1 MSIKRINQFPTGSG
15 SLSNDDIFL
24 FMDDPTGNGVT
35 KKISLSELSSFI
47 NGGSTN
53 ISTCLLHEYADPNG
67 FSTPTSVSIDG
78 MSYGGGQVVI
88 DSAFGPNSSRV
99 TLYSDSMFAMV
110 AVDADIDTV
119 YYNGESGSD
128 GGGEKSVSVG
138 VSNYRGYYSYH
149 NLISGDDPAIQQ
161 IVISKS
167 SIMSGSNRS
176 IDTNNDDFT
185 VTGLSGSDVVIVLN
199 LYWNNTNGPEF
210 AASTTVAIQQF
221 IDLVMFDE
229 ATPRTDINNIR
240 TAFYDNSAAI
250 KTAIQNEHGDDLY
263 DGFEFYRSFQKVTPS
278 GGSGSGAV
286 LEIEEDNGDYDDQD
300 VLVPGTGYQ
309 EGDTLTVSGDLLG
322 GTTPTNDV
330 TITVESINDTGG
342 IVNYSV
348 DGTSVS
354 TLWPDSYIIDGDSDQ
369 YDIGN
374 FIGTNRTRST
384 ALVTLEYDP
393 IEADGDS
400 GDDVFPILTIL
411 STDKTISE
419 GQWVWFEDQNNGA
432 FINHTLSTTGTTLTT
447 DRLVKDDNTVILG
460 TNGSLRLPNGSILS
474 ETNNT
479 VSIMPPT
486 ALPGQSLVIRPTAA
500 TWSINSSGYIEYGN
514 PITISVTLVNWAYF
528 GTVNYMI
535 SGTGVTEQSLGRALT
550 GKLTFVSTS
559 APDTESITWT
569 IPSNSNIAEFTL
581 TLTSVDGTRPG
592 PDIADANNYPT
603 LYYNFEEN
611 AMPIGQFITVTNNNI
626 SNSEHS
632 HVHLVAGDPE
642 IVDIYLGDDD
652 QYIKIEKDG
661 GDVIIGTNNNTHN
674 WTFDT
679 DGNLRTP
686 TNSIISKGYPGE
698 AQDGSSWFVSP
709 SGSVGGLASTDGEQ
723 YIQIGDNNAIYIGL
737 GWPDNL
743 IEWIFNRSG
752 TLTLP
757 TSGSITFPDNT
768 VQTSAGIPSN
778 TGLVPNSISITNIVS
793 ISQANYD
800 ALVTKNSSTLY
811 VIS

>member
-1 MSIKRINQFPTGSG
+1 
-15 SLSNDDIFL
+15 
-24 FMDDPTGNGVT
+24 
-35 KKISLSELSSFI
+35 
-47 NGGSTN
+47 
-53 ISTCLLHEYADPNG
+53 
-67 FSTPTSVSIDG
+67 